1 MTYRKV
7 FWGVL
12 LVLIGV
18 LFILRNTGILFF
30 HWRSIWHMWPAILIL
45 IGITLL
51 PIKDYL
57 KALLSLA
64 ILVAAFFVVQ
74 SKDDY
79 SRINFSLGDS
89 HFRWNDSKDNNKWDT
104 VKWSTMP
111 NLVEA
116 YSPAVKT
123 AKLNFDV
130 AVGSFTLKDTCSNL
144 VEVDRSGSI
153 GQYSMTTT
161 GDTSKTI
168 NLKFEKYEGDGDIKN
183 NISVKLNRTP
193 QWDFEMHVGAAEVD
207 FDLSNF
213 NTRNVLIEG
222 GASDIELT
230 LGNKQLRSDVAIKAG
245 AADVTLRVP
254 KNCGVEVI
262 SKTFLSSKNFD
273 GFTKVD
279 NHLHQTPGFNSSEKK
294 IYITIEAGITDVSIE
309 RY

>member
-30 HWRSIWHMWPAILIL
+30 HWRSIWQMWPAILIL

-57 KALLSLA
+57 KALLSLV

-74 SKDDY
+74 SKDDF
-79 SRINFSLGDS
+79 SRSNFSFGDS
-89 HFRWNDSKDNNKWDT
+89 HFRWNDSKDDNKWDT
-104 VKWSTMP
+104 VKWSSLP

-116 YSPAVKT
+116 YDPKIKT

-130 AVGSFTLKDTCSNL
+130 AVGSFNLKDTSTNL
-144 VEVDRSGSI
+144 VQVDRSGSI

-161 GDTSKTI
+161 GDTSKVI
-168 NLKFEKYEGDGDIKN
+168 NLNFEKYEGNGDIKN
-183 NISVKLNRTP
+183 NISVKLNSAP

-213 NTRNVLIEG
+213 KTRNVLIEG

-230 LGNKQLRSDVAIKAG
+230 MGDKLPRSDVSIKAG
-245 AADVTLRVP
+245 AADVTLHVP
-254 KNCGVEVI
+254 KKCGVEVV

-279 NHLHQTPGFNSSEKK
+279 SHLHQTPGFASSERK